1 MRSDS
6 QVLLVQ
12 SHDLVNKRMFL
23 KCLFAWKLS
32 VSAPHKYYYRFA
44 FCIAKTIMLLLCAVV
59 FLPRQNKG
67 QDLPSQLPICNKN
80 LWYRRDMYITI
91 FLFRKIRKSCFYK
104 QKHAVLFT
112 ELSTALPSCWKQFFH
127 IYFAPAKTILLTLSH
142 KLN

>member
-1 MRSDS
+1 MRHFIVQLFQTDSSKQTDRAAPRGNPFSDPHCSCPAPLRRTPAAAVRGRSKREMRSDS

-44 FCIAKTIMLLLCAVV
+44 FCLAKTIMLLLCAVV

-80 LWYRRDMYITI
+80 L
-91 FLFRKIRKSCFYK
+91 
-104 QKHAVLFT
+104 
-112 ELSTALPSCWKQFFH
+112 
-127 IYFAPAKTILLTLSH
+127 
-142 KLN
+142 